1 MDEPV
6 KSTGAS
12 LTRRIALGTAVAVLT
27 AAIDQTTKALAL
39 STLRSEERIPLL
51 GDLLGLQLAFN
62 SGTVMSFG
70 AGLTWIFTVLAAL
83 AVLALPILIF
93 RATSVVGTVALAL
106 IWGGAAGNLIDRL
119 FAPPGFGVGRVTDF
133 LAYGNV
139 FIGNLADVA
148 LVAGA
153 GLAMIRLL
161 GVHPGKGASPSPH
174 ASPSV

>member
-1 MDEPV
+1 MNQPAE
-6 KSTGAS
+6 STGES
-12 LTRRIALGTAVAVLT
+12 RTRRIALGTAVAGLT
-27 AAIDQTTKALAL
+27 AAVDQATKALAL
-39 STLRSEERIPLL
+39 STLSTEERIPLL

-83 AVLALPILIF
+83 AVLTLPILIF
-93 RATSVVGTVALAL
+93 RTTSIVGTVALAL

-119 FAPPGFGVGRVTDF
+119 LAPPGFGVGRVTDF

-148 LVAGA
+148 LVVGV
-153 GLAMIRLL
+153 GLAVVRLL
-161 GVHPGKGASPSPH
+161 GLRGSTPSPSPN
-174 ASPSV
+174 ATPLA